1 MTAATAIAVRGI
13 CKRFEEHVALQ
24 DVSFTVPPAQFLC
37 VLGPSGCG
45 KTTLLRIIAGLVAPD
60 EGEVRVH
67 GEPVTRPR
75 PDVGFVFQQFGLFPW
90 KTAHDNIAF
99 GLVLR
104 GTPAP
109 EVRRRVDELMR
120 MMKLEGFERHYPYQ
134 LSGGMQQRIG
144 IARALAVGPRVLLMD
159 EPFGSLDAQTRE
171 VLQGELLSLW
181 ERSRQSVIFVTHSI
195 DEAITLG
202 DRILVMQSRPGRI
215 VEDLAVDLPRPRDV
229 NQVRHLDSFVALR
242 DRIWQLLRQA

>member
-1 MTAATAIAVRGI
+1 MSAISVQSVT
-13 CKRFEEHVALQ
+13 KRFNGHVALQ
-24 DVSFTVPPAQFLC
+24 GVTFAVPPAQFLC
-37 VLGPSGCG
+37 VVGPSGCG
-45 KTTLLRIIAGLVAPD
+45 KTTLLRLIAGLISPD
-60 EGEVRVH
+60 EGEVTID

-90 KTAHDNIAF
+90 KTAQENISF
-99 GLVLR
+99 GLVVR
-104 GTPAP
+104 GAPAA
-109 EVRRRVDELMR
+109 VIRARVAELMR

-144 IARALAVGPRVLLMD
+144 IARALAVAPKVLLMD

-171 VLQGELLSLW
+171 VLQGELLHLW
-181 ERSRQSVIFVTHSI
+181 ERLRQSVVFVTHSI

-215 VEDLAVDLPRPRDV
+215 VDDLAVTLPRPRDV
-229 NQVRHLDSFVALR
+229 NQVRHLREFAALR
-242 DRIWQLLRQA
+242 DRIWEHLKQA